1 MSTPK
6 HIKLKREALQRKAAE
21 DRKYE
26 KLMREVTT
34 RKQEFKPLKQST
46 AYRRDVPHIPSASVT
61 ASAESCA
68 LNTKKEYTGDLIKG
82 IATMHKSNLVPVS
95 NQQDA
100 IDIANMRR
108 S

>member
-46 AYRRDVPHIPSASVT
+46 AYRRDVDHVPSSSMR
-61 ASAESCA
+61 ASADSCA
-68 LNTKKEYTGDLIKG
+68 LKPKKEYTGDLIKG